1 MKNKLCF
8 ALCASL
14 ALACVCTMSA
24 CDIFEGSEELF
35 GGGKS
40 RDTVGSE
47 SSLWN
52 PEDITEGEIVDND
65 SGSVGEGRIYFHED
79 KTKALLL
86 DEFGG
91 LTWLYAKD
99 PSIFEPFDTGDY
111 VRVSHGGVMLSYP
124 GQTNISRL
132 ALIKDGNKSDFTEE
146 ELERIALVVDN

>member
-1 MKNKLCF
+1 MKNKLSF

-14 ALACVCTMSA
+14 ALACVCAMSA
-24 CDIFEGSEELF
+24 CDIFGSSEELF

-40 RDTVGSE
+40 RDTVDSE
-47 SSLWN
+47 TSLWD

-65 SGSVGEGRIYFHED
+65 SGSVGEGRIYFHEG
-79 KTKALLL
+79 KAKALLL
-86 DEFGG
+86 DEWGG

-132 ALIKDGNKSDFTEE
+132 ALIEDGDESSFTEE
-146 ELERIALVVDN
+146 ELDMIERVLD

>member
-1 MKNKLCF
+1 MKNNLSF

-14 ALACVCTMSA
+14 ALACVCAMSA
-24 CDIFEGSEELF
+24 CDIFESSEELF

-40 RDTVGSE
+40 RDTVDSE
-47 SSLWN
+47 TSLWG

-65 SGSVGEGRIYFHED
+65 SGSVGEGRIYFYNT
-79 KTKALLL
+79 KTQALLL
-86 DEFGG
+86 DKWGG

-99 PSIFEPFDTGDY
+99 PGIFEPFDTGDY

-132 ALIKDGNKSDFTEE
+132 ALIEDGDESSFTEE
-146 ELERIALVVDN
+146 ELERIALVVNH

>member
-8 ALCASL
+8 VLCASL
-14 ALACVCTMSA
+14 ALACVCAMSA
-24 CDIFEGSEELF
+24 CDIFGRSEVLF

-40 RDTVGSE
+40 RDTAGSE
-47 SSLWN
+47 SSLWD

-65 SGSVGEGRIYFHED
+65 SGSVGEGRIYFHEN

-86 DEFGG
+86 DKFGG

-132 ALIKDGNKSDFTEE
+132 ALVKDGDVSDFTEKE
-146 ELERIALVVDN
+146 MKLIDQVMD